1 MDKLY
6 FDEITYPGSNVLISQ
21 HIYHRCV
28 QLGRESEKKKKLK
41 IFLSAVVSK
50 FLSGLTFLIVFNQGH
65 SDPYPVPRL

>member
-21 HIYHRCV
+21 QIYHRCV
-28 QLGRESEKKKKLK
+28 QLGQESEKKKLK

-50 FLSGLTFLIVFNQGH
+50 FLSGLTFPIVFNQGN